1 MHTYSTPL
9 RFLALSTV
17 ALVAHGQE
25 SEPVTQLERFIA
37 TESAANLAGDLMPTS
52 RTSDSVF
59 GTGASILDTPRSVTV
74 VTPEIIKKFGVRD
87 FGDLAR
93 ITAGG
98 DRPNYYGIPGSA
110 VLRGDFAGTFFGGM
124 QRAFQRN
131 EMPTSFGSLDGM
143 DVVKGPAPGNY
154 GPTQG
159 GGFVNFLP
167 KSPYYDKLRGSLR
180 VTVGSYDYYNAQV
193 DVGAPFLL
201 FDNPAAFRVSVTGQ
215 KADSYYNNIKNDFAS
230 VYASLKTQLSESS
243 SIFTGA
249 EYYTFKSNE
258 NAGWNR
264 VTQDLIDNGNYIIGE
279 AVSLTSAAAGGN
291 VLPADVPYVVM
302 PSGSGA
308 SPIAYGQSPAIVAPA
323 SLVATLTDAQK
334 ALLGANG
341 EYTAAYLNSGAP
353 VATTKIDADTVLADP
368 TDFANSKNFLYFFDY
383 EVRPSSDL
391 TIKNQTLLD
400 WIDTEKLSSY
410 GYAFNMEQLVLEN
423 KTSFIQKFSGVLDS
437 LTYGGSLRYA
447 YAHQVQDYAA
457 EPFSRRDITNPTI
470 TANSIVLTGPQRP
483 LTGDT
488 RNLWS
493 QGAESD
499 LRTLGLFSVANFK
512 LTDTFSAVA
521 SARVEGAQF
530 TVHTPDEYE
539 RSATAG
545 QKTAEGGKNYYMV
558 SLSPLLKLTPE
569 ISLYASG
576 QYGTALNPSQGG
588 TVTSESN
595 FGEPPLAEV
604 GIKTSLMD
612 GRFFASFSGYY
623 TTLARFNNI
632 TNNPYG
638 LRTTGVE
645 FETTYMPNEHF
656 SLIANVTG
664 RRTVQTNS
672 PGFRFQATQEYYT
685 PLVAGGLY
693 AGGNANTDLVAANNP
708 DTVFPGSPEFSANL
722 FASFNFNSGFG
733 VAFGPTFRG
742 SYYHNYEHTIR
753 LPSTQIWNA
762 NVSYRKGPV
771 EVLFELTNVFS
782 EDYFYGSDPTFAAN
796 TVITKAP
803 PIQGKLTVTYSF

>member
-1 MHTYSTPL
+1 MNFTKKTLGLLAVPV
-9 RFLALSTV
+9 LALTGR
-17 ALVAHGQE
+17 AQTA
-25 SEPVTQLERFIA
+25 EPITELERFIA

-52 RTSDSVF
+52 RTTDSVF
-59 GTGASILDTPRSVTV
+59 GTGASILDTPRSVTI
-74 VTPEIIKKFGVRD
+74 VTPELIKKFGVRD

-98 DRPNYYGIPGSA
+98 DRPNYYGIPGSP
-110 VLRGDFAGTFFGGM
+110 VLRGDFAGTFFNGM

-167 KSPYYDKLRGSLR
+167 KSPYYDKQRGSVR
-180 VTVGSYDYYNAQV
+180 FTGGSYDYYNAQF
-193 DVGAPFLL
+193 DLGAPFLL

-215 KADSYYNNIKNDFAS
+215 KAKSYYNDVKNDFAS
-230 VYASLKTQLSESS
+230 VYASLKTQLSDSS

-264 VTQDLIDNGNYIIGE
+264 VTQDLVDNGNYIVGE
-279 AVSLTSAAAGGN
+279 AVNATSAAGGGA
-291 VLPADVPYVVM
+291 VLPSDVPFVLVPAGAGSAPTAFG
-302 PSGSGA
+302 PSA
-308 SPIAYGQSPAIVAPA
+308 ALIPPA
-323 SLVATLTDAQK
+323 SFVATLTAAQR
-334 ALLGANG
+334 ALLGPNG
-341 EYTAAYLNSGAP
+341 EYTAAYLNAGGP
-353 VATTKIDADTVLADP
+353 VATVKIDGDTVLSDP

-410 GYAFNMEQLVLEN
+410 GYAFNMEQLVIEN
-423 KTSFIQKFSGVLDS
+423 KTSFIQKFTGLLDT

-447 YAHQVQDYAA
+447 YAHQLQDYAA

-483 LTGDT
+483 LSGDT

-499 LRTLGLFSVANFK
+499 LGTLGLFAVANLKFTET
-512 LTDTFSAVA
+512 LSAIA
-521 SARVEGAQF
+521 SARVEGASF
-530 TVHTPDEYE
+530 TVHTPEEYE

-545 QKTAEGGKNYYMV
+545 DEIASGGKNYYMV

-569 ISLYASG
+569 ISLFASG

-588 TVTSESN
+588 TVTSEAN
-595 FGEPPLAEV
+595 FGETTLAEAGV
-604 GIKTSLMD
+604 KTSLME
-612 GRFFASFSGYY
+612 GKLFTSFSGYY
-623 TTLARFNNI
+623 TTLTRFNNI

-638 LRTTGVE
+638 LRTSGVE
-645 FETTYMPNEHF
+645 FETTYMPNDFF

-672 PGFRFQATQEYYT
+672 PGFRFQATQEYYM

-693 AGGNANTDLVAANNP
+693 AGGGANNALIAANNP

-722 FASFNFNSGFG
+722 FASFNFENGFG
-733 VAFGPTFRG
+733 FAVGPTFRG
-742 SYYHNYEHTIR
+742 SYYHNYERTIR

-762 NVSYRKGPV
+762 NVSYKAGPFD
-771 EVLFELTNVFS
+771 VLLELTNVFS